1 MGNLVM
7 DMKVALR
14 TIRRSRFVSVLAII
28 AFALGIGVTTAVFSI
43 FNAVLLQPLPYPDPD
58 ELVSVYDT
66 QPACT
71 TCPASFP
78 KYHDWKERNH
88 VFSTIGGS
96 TPQGL
101 VMTGSGDPVRVSGMA
116 TTASLKDVFGVEPQL
131 GRWYSED
138 EDQPDRPKVV
148 VLSHDFWAGRLG
160 RTPAILGEKLTFNGQ
175 PYEVIGVMPAGFS
188 HRRADVFVPLQRKLD
203 PATRGSH
210 FLATYARLKKDVTLD
225 QATTEMRALG
235 KTLAEEFKHNHGID
249 VRSYREVVIGSIR
262 PPLRILL
269 GAVFLVLIIACAN
282 VANLLLASGLA
293 RRREL
298 AIRLA
303 LGAGQKDLARQLTAE
318 SLCLSL
324 IGGAL
329 GLLVARWV
337 LETFIGMAGTQLPRA
352 NTIAIDRGVLLFTT
366 AISIGVGIF
375 CGLWPLILI
384 RTKELAAVVREGDSR
399 TGSAASHTF
408 GSGLVVG
415 EIAVAFTLL
424 VGAGLLVKNFLLLLG
439 RDAGVHTDR
448 VVTFDISLSG
458 DRYQAPEQALPFYRE
473 LQSRL
478 SSLPEV
484 ETIGFTSHLP
494 MYNFG
499 FNGEFQIEGS
509 TPWKPN
515 EAPLVEYRWMFG
527 NYLNTLGIP
536 LLKGRNLDARDGK
549 NSRAVLVNHAMA
561 EKFWPGQEPLGKRF
575 GQGNDTKKW
584 YEVVGVVGDVRSF
597 GLASASPFE
606 FYQTIEQSMFNPMTV
621 VVRTRNKNPASII
634 PTVRQIVTSM
644 DSNLP
649 ITAVQTMEQVVAQS
663 VGQPRLI
670 SALTTLFGSLAGL
683 LAMVGVYGVMA
694 YNVRRQR
701 KDFGIRLALGADDG
715 RVKKLVVGRGLALA
729 VAGVLL
735 GLAGAWTLTRVLTT
749 MLNDVKP
756 TDPSIFAGTAA
767 LVLLVAALACYLP
780 ARAAARVDPLIVL
793 RDS

>member
-1 MGNLVM
+1 M
-7 DMKVALR
+7 
-14 TIRRSRFVSVLAII
+14 
-28 AFALGIGVTTAVFSI
+28 
-43 FNAVLLQPLPYPDPD
+43 
-58 ELVSVYDT
+58 
-66 QPACT
+66 
-71 TCPASFP
+71 
-78 KYHDWKERNH
+78 
-88 VFSTIGGS
+88 
-96 TPQGL
+96 
-101 VMTGSGDPVRVSGMA
+101 
-116 TTASLKDVFGVEPQL
+116 
-131 GRWYSED
+131 GRWYTAE
-138 EDQPDRPKVV
+138 EDQPKGPKVV
-148 VLSHDFWAGRLG
+148 VLTHDFWAGRLG
-160 RTPAILGEKLTFNGQ
+160 RNPKILGEKLTFNGE
-175 PYEVIGVMPAGFS
+175 PYEVIGVMPVGFS
-188 HRRADVFVPLQRKLD
+188 HRRADVFVPLQRELN

-210 FLATYARLKKDVTLD
+210 FLATYARLKKDVTLE
-225 QATTEMRALG
+225 QATTDMRALG

-249 VRSYREVVIGSIR
+249 VRSYREVVIGSVR

-324 IGGAL
+324 IGGAI
-329 GLLVARWV
+329 GLLVAQQI
-337 LETFIGMAGTQLPRA
+337 LDTFIVLAGNQLPRA
-352 NTIAIDRGVLLFTT
+352 NTIAIDGGVLLFTT
-366 AISIGVGIF
+366 AVSVGVGIF
-375 CGLWPLILI
+375 CGLWPLMLL
-384 RTKELAAVVREGDSR
+384 RTKEIAAVVREGESR

-408 GSGLVVG
+408 GSGLVIG

-424 VGAGLLVKNFLLLLG
+424 VGAGLLVKNFVLLLG
-439 RDAGVHTDR
+439 RDAGIRTDR

-458 DRYQAPEQALPFYRE
+458 DRYKAPEQALAFYRE
-473 LQSRL
+473 LQTRL

-484 ETIGFTSHLP
+484 ETMGFGSHLP

-499 FNGEFQIEGS
+499 TNGEFQIEGG
-509 TPWKPN
+509 TPWKAN

-536 LLKGRNLDARDGK
+536 ILKGRTLDARDGAK
-549 NSRAVLVNHAMA
+549 SQTVLINHAMA
-561 EKFWPGQEPLGKRF
+561 EKFWPGQDPLGKRF
-575 GQGNDTKKW
+575 GQGNDTTKW
-584 YEVVGVVGDVRSF
+584 FQVVGVVGDVRSL
-597 GLASASPFE
+597 GLASTSPFE
-606 FYQTIEQSMFNPMTV
+606 FYRTIEQSMFNPMTV
-621 VVRTRNKNPASII
+621 VVRTRNESSTSII
-634 PTVRQIVTSM
+634 PAVRQIVTSM
-644 DSNLP
+644 DANLP

-663 VGQPRLI
+663 VGQPRLL

-715 RVKKLVVGRGLALA
+715 RVKKLVVGRGLTLA

-735 GLAGAWTLTRVLTT
+735 GVAGAWALTRVLTT

-756 TDPSIFAGTAA
+756 TDPAVFVGTAVA
-767 LVLLVAALACYLP
+767 VLLVAALACYLP

>member
-1 MGNLVM
+1 MSNLVM

-43 FNAVLLQPLPYPDPD
+43 FNAVLLQPLPYPNPD
-58 ELVSVYDT
+58 EIVSVYDT

-78 KYHDWKERNH
+78 KYHDWKDRNH
-88 VFSTIGGS
+88 VFATLGGS
-96 TPQGL
+96 TPTGF
-101 VMTGSGDPVRVSGMA
+101 VMTGSGDAVRVAGMS
-116 TTASLKDVFGVEPQL
+116 TTASLKDVFAVEPQM
-131 GRWYSED
+131 GRWYSEE
-138 EDQPDRPKVV
+138 EDQADGPKVV
-148 VLSHDFWAGRLG
+148 VLSYDFWAGRLG
-160 RTPAILGEKLTFNGQ
+160 RKPSILGDRLIFNGE
-175 PYEVIGVMPAGFS
+175 PYEVIGVMPQGFS

-203 PATRGSH
+203 PTTRGSH
-210 FLATYARLKKDVTLD
+210 FLATYARLKKDVKLD
-225 QATTEMRALG
+225 QATNEMRALG

-249 VRSYREVVIGSIR
+249 VRSYREVVIGSVR

-303 LGAGQKDLARQLTAE
+303 LGAGQRDLARQLTAE

-324 IGGAL
+324 IGGAI
-329 GLLVARWV
+329 GLLVAQWI
-337 LETFIGMAGTQLPRA
+337 LKTFIGLAGNQLPRA
-352 NTIAIDRGVLLFTT
+352 NAIAIDGWVLLFTMVV
-366 AISIGVGIF
+366 SIGVGIF
-375 CGLWPLILI
+375 CGLWPLILL
-384 RTKELAAVVREGDSR
+384 RTKEIAAVVREGDSR

-424 VGAGLLVKNFLLLLG
+424 VGAGLLVKNFVLLLG
-439 RDAGVHTDR
+439 RDAGVRSDR

-458 DRYQAPEQALPFYRE
+458 DRYKAPEQSLTFYRE
-473 LQSRL
+473 LQTRL

-484 ETIGFTSHLP
+484 ETIGFASHLP

-499 FNGEFQIEGS
+499 TNGEFQIEGG
-509 TPWKPN
+509 TLWKAN
-515 EAPLVEYRWMFG
+515 EAPLVEYRWIFG

-536 LLKGRNLDARDGK
+536 ILKGRSLDSRDGK
-549 NSRAVLVNHAMA
+549 NSQAVLINHAMA
-561 EKFWPGQEPLGKRF
+561 EKFWPGQDPLGKRF
-575 GQGNDTKKW
+575 GQGNDTTKW
-584 YEVVGVVGDVRSF
+584 FEVVGVVGDVRSY

-606 FYQTIEQSMFNPMTV
+606 FYRTIEQSMFNPMTV
-621 VVRTRNKNPASII
+621 VVRTRNENPTSII
-634 PTVRQIVTSM
+634 PSVRQIVTSM
-644 DSNLP
+644 DANLP

-663 VGQPRLI
+663 VGQPRLL

-715 RVKKLVVGRGLALA
+715 RVKKLVVGRGLTLA

-735 GLAGAWTLTRVLTT
+735 GCAGAWALTRVLTT

-767 LVLLVAALACYLP
+767 AVLIVAALACYLP

>member
-1 MGNLVM
+1 MSNLVM

-14 TIRRSRFVSVLAII
+14 TIRRSRFVSVLAIV

-43 FNAVLLQPLPYPDPD
+43 FNAVLLQPLPYPNPD
-58 ELVSVYDT
+58 EIVSVYDT

-78 KYHDWKERNH
+78 KYHDWKDRNH
-88 VFSTIGGS
+88 VFATIGGS
-96 TPQGL
+96 TTQGF
-101 VMTGSGDPVRVSGMA
+101 VMTGSGDASRVAGAA
-116 TTASLKDVFGVEPQL
+116 TTASLKDVFGVDPQM
-131 GRWYSED
+131 GRWYTAE
-138 EDQPDRPKVV
+138 EDQPKGPKVV
-148 VLSHDFWAGRLG
+148 VLTHDFWAGRLG
-160 RTPAILGEKLTFNGQ
+160 RNPKILGERLTFNGE
-175 PYEVIGVMPAGFS
+175 PYEVIGVMPVGFS
-188 HRRADVFVPLQRKLD
+188 HRRADVFVPLQRELN

-210 FLATYARLKKDVTLD
+210 FLATYARLKKDVTLE
-225 QATTEMRALG
+225 QATTDMRALG

-249 VRSYREVVIGSIR
+249 VRSYREVVIGSVR
-262 PPLRILL
+262 PPRRILL

-324 IGGAL
+324 IGGAI
-329 GLLVARWV
+329 GLLVAQQI
-337 LETFIGMAGTQLPRA
+337 LDTFIVLAGNQLPRA
-352 NTIAIDRGVLLFTT
+352 NTIAIDGGVLLFTT
-366 AISIGVGIF
+366 AVSVGVGIF
-375 CGLWPLILI
+375 CGLWPLMLL
-384 RTKELAAVVREGDSR
+384 RTKEIAAVVREGESR

-424 VGAGLLVKNFLLLLG
+424 VGAGLLVKNFVLLLG
-439 RDAGVHTDR
+439 RDAGIRTDR

-458 DRYQAPEQALPFYRE
+458 DRYKAPEQALAFYRE
-473 LQSRL
+473 LQTRL

-484 ETIGFTSHLP
+484 ETMGFGSHLP

-499 FNGEFQIEGS
+499 TNGEFQIEGG
-509 TPWKPN
+509 TPWKAN

-536 LLKGRNLDARDGK
+536 ILKGRTLDARDGAK
-549 NSRAVLVNHAMA
+549 SQTVLINHAMA
-561 EKFWPGQEPLGKRF
+561 EKFWPGQDPLGKRF
-575 GQGNDTKKW
+575 GQGNDTTKW
-584 YEVVGVVGDVRSF
+584 LQVVGVVGDVRSL
-597 GLASASPFE
+597 GLASTSPFE
-606 FYQTIEQSMFNPMTV
+606 FYRTIEQSMFNPMTV
-621 VVRTRNKNPASII
+621 VVRTRNENSTSII
-634 PTVRQIVTSM
+634 PAVRQIVTSM
-644 DSNLP
+644 DANLP

-663 VGQPRLI
+663 VGQPRLL

-715 RVKKLVVGRGLALA
+715 RVKKLVVGRGLTLA

-735 GLAGAWTLTRVLTT
+735 GVAGAWALTRVLTT

-756 TDPSIFAGTAA
+756 TDPAVFVGTAVA
-767 LVLLVAALACYLP
+767 VLLVAALACYLP